1 MTRLDQ
7 LAQPKRRN
15 GEHISAIIERERRQA
30 LELENMSKMSLSQ
43 SSPSAKDRRK
53 SRSMSQLGG
62 QRAHSRDG
70 SRSRQERFKITSPLK
85 HQKSADTAKSMTLLP
100 NGIDKKSSQTKSG
113 WKLKFSLKVELG
125 CLDNNALGNW
135 LLHRQTADSSV

>member
-30 LELENMSKMSLSQ
+30 LELENLSKLSLSQ
-43 SSPSAKDRRK
+43 SSPSAKDKRK

-62 QRAHSRDG
+62 QRSHSRDG
-70 SRSRQERFKITSPLK
+70 SRSRQERFKITSPLQK
-85 HQKSADTAKSMTLLP
+85 HHKNADTAKSMTLLT
-100 NGIDKKSSQTKSG
+100 NGIDKKSSSAKSG
-113 WKLKFSLKVELG
+113 WRLKFSLKMALG
-125 CLDNNALGNW
+125 CLENNSLGC
-135 LLHRQTADSSV
+135 LE